1 MKVTITKSQASGTIV
16 APPSKSYAHR
26 VLIVSMLTDKPC
38 TIYNIDLSQD
48 ILATLHGLE
57 IFGKTVN
64 CHDGIVEV
72 QGKILLDNLPNHLY
86 LDCMESG
93 STLRFFIPILLLTGK
108 TITLKGTTRLIERGI
123 REYQTIFQK
132 QGIQI
137 KQSAE
142 DITLHGQLKSDHF
155 ILAGNISSQFI
166 TGLLFAL
173 PLLPQESTITLTT
186 QLESKPYV
194 DMTLDVLRLAGI
206 VIEEQENSYHILG
219 NQCYFARDYQ
229 VEGDYSNAAFLDA
242 FNYLGGSV
250 RIQGLNPYSKQ
261 GDRLY
266 ATYFP
271 LLSQRY
277 ASIDIGNC
285 IDLGPILFCF
295 SALMHGGHFTHT
307 SRLKIKESNRIEA
320 VKKEL
325 AKCGVSLIEGQDE
338 VWIDNTHLR
347 IPEEELDGWQDHRI
361 VMALSVL
368 LSRLGGSIYGADAV
382 RKSYPRFF
390 DDLIQLGIEVRQDD
404 RST

>member
-26 VLIVSMLTDKPC
+26 ALIAAMLADKPC

-64 CHDGIVEV
+64 YHDGIVEV

-93 STLRFFIPILLLTGK
+93 STLRFFIPILLLTGRI
-108 TITLKGTTRLIERGI
+108 ITLKGTKRLMERGI
-123 REYQTIFQK
+123 LEYQTIFQR
-132 QGIQI
+132 QGIRI
-137 KQSAE
+137 EQSSE
-142 DITLHGQLKSDHF
+142 KITLYGQLKSDHF
-155 ILAGNISSQFI
+155 VLAGNISSQFI

-173 PLLPQESTITLTT
+173 PLLPQESTLTLTT

-206 VIEEQENSYHILG
+206 VVEEQGDSYHILG
-219 NQCYFARDYQ
+219 HQHYLAQDYT

-242 FNYLGGSV
+242 LNYLGGCVS
-250 RIQGLNPYSKQ
+250 IQGLNPHSKQ

-266 ATYFP
+266 TTYFS

-295 SALMHGGHFTHT
+295 SALMHGGHFMHT

-325 AKCGVSLIEGQDE
+325 AKCGVRLIEIQDE
-338 VWIDNTHLR
+338 VWIDNTHLHA
-347 IPEEELDGWQDHRI
+347 PEEELDGWQDHRI
-361 VMALSVL
+361 VMAFSILLSV
-368 LSRLGGSIYGADAV
+368 LGGSINGANAI
-382 RKSYPRFF
+382 RKSYPHFF

-404 RST
+404 

>member
-26 VLIVSMLTDKPC
+26 VLIAAMLADKPC

-64 CHDGIVEV
+64 YHDGIVEV

-93 STLRFFIPILLLTGK
+93 STLRFFIPILLLTGRI
-108 TITLKGTTRLIERGI
+108 ITLKGTKRLMERGI

-132 QGIQI
+132 QGIRI
-137 KQSAE
+137 EYSSEK
-142 DITLHGQLKSDHF
+142 ITLYGQLKSDHF
-155 ILAGNISSQFI
+155 VLAGNISSQFI

-173 PLLPQESTITLTT
+173 PLLSQESTITLTT

-206 VIEEQENSYHILG
+206 VIEEQDDNYHILG
-219 NQCYFARDYQ
+219 HQHYLAQDYT

-242 FNYLGGSV
+242 LNYLGGCVS
-250 RIQGLNPYSKQ
+250 IQGLNPHSKQ

-266 ATYFP
+266 TSYFS

-295 SALMHGGHFTHT
+295 SALMYGGHFMHT

-320 VKKEL
+320 VKREL
-325 AKCGVSLIEGQDE
+325 AKCGVQLIEAQDE
-338 VWIDNTHLR
+338 VWIDNSHLHT
-347 IPEEELDGWQDHRI
+347 PEEELDGWQDHRI
-361 VMALSVL
+361 VMAFSILLSV
-368 LSRLGGSIYGADAV
+368 LGGSINGANAI
-382 RKSYPRFF
+382 RKSYPHFF

-404 RST
+404 